1 MPAYIH
7 LGKLTDEGMKNVK
20 DAPAV
25 IEATVKAIEEA
36 GGKVIGF
43 YSTMGQ
49 YDCAIITE
57 FPSDEVVM
65 AGLLALGSQG
75 TLRTTTL
82 KAFPANEFAEI
93 VKKLP

>member
-1 MPAYIH
+1 MS
-7 LGKLTDEGMKNVK
+7 
-20 DAPAV
+20 
-25 IEATVKAIEEA
+25 AIERVLLPSFLLFEE
-36 GGKVIGF
+36 KDIKIFHGF